1 MTKNTYEIRGRAA
14 MQALDGVRHSEVDSF
29 NVRELGLLSL
39 VYISRSAL
47 AVHGD
52 ADAVDEIIR
61 LSEIRNGP
69 LRVTG
74 RLIYTELHFAQLLE
88 GPACAIAEL
97 MRSIRRDERH
107 RDVTVVSEQRIVARK
122 CKDWAMSYSGPSPYL
137 DRHLKPLISPAT
149 AEEGRLSLV
158 ERLISV
164 MQKLDAS

>member
-1 MTKNTYEIRGRAA
+1 
-14 MQALDGVRHSEVDSF
+14 MQVRDGVRHSEVDSS
-29 NVRELGLLSL
+29 NVCELGLLSL
-39 VYISRSAL
+39 IYISRSAL

-52 ADAVDEIIR
+52 ADAVNEIIR
-61 LSEIRNGP
+61 LSEIRNGS

-107 RDVTVVSEQRIVARK
+107 RDVSIVAEQRIAARK
-122 CKDWAMSYSGPSPYL
+122 WKDWAMSYSGASPYL

-149 AEEGRLSLV
+149 AEEERPPLV
-158 ERLISV
+158 ERLMSV
-164 MQKLDAS
+164 MQKLDAEPMYTTSR